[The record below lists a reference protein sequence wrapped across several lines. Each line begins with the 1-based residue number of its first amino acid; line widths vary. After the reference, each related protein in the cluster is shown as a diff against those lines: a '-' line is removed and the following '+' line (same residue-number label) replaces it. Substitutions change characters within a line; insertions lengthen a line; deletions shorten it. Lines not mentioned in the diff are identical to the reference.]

1 MRAEVSKTPG
11 PNNAWIHDVVDEF
24 EQRLTLYAA
33 RLLHDA
39 DRARDV
45 VQDTFCKLCHES
57 RDKIEGHLTQW
68 LFTVCR
74 NKALDVLRK
83 EKRIKPMSDAQL
95 ESGRSSE
102 PSPVHAAEYNED
114 TSRVMAAIDTLP
126 ERQQE
131 IVRLKFQHGMSYR
144 QISAITSESVS
155 NVGYLLHNALRD
167 LRAHL
172 SGDRQT
178 ATT

>member
-1 MRAEVSKTPG
+1 MSKTPG
-11 PNNAWIHDVVDEF
+11 PDSVWIHEVVDEF

-57 RDKIEGHLTQW
+57 REKIEGHLTQW

-83 EKRIKPMSDAQL
+83 EKRIKPMSDAQMESDKSHEPNPAL
-95 ESGRSSE
+95 E
-102 PSPVHAAEYNED
+102 AEQNED
-114 TSRVMAAIDTLP
+114 TSRVLAAIDMLP

-167 LRAHL
+167 LRAHM
-172 SGDRQT
+172 SGGRQT
-178 ATT
+178 AGT

>member
-1 MRAEVSKTPG
+1 MQE
-11 PNNAWIHDVVDEF
+11 
-24 EQRLTLYAA
+24 
-33 RLLHDA
+33 
-39 DRARDV
+39 
-45 VQDTFCKLCHES
+45 TFCKLCHES
-57 RDKIEGHLTQW
+57 REKIEGHLTQW

-83 EKRIKPMSDAQL
+83 EKRIKPMSDAHL
-95 ESGRSSE
+95 ENGSSNE
-102 PSPVHAAEYNED
+102 PNPAHRAEHNED
-114 TSRVMAAIDTLP
+114 TSRVLEAIDALP

-167 LRAHL
+167 LRAHM
-172 SGDRQT
+172 SGGRQT
-178 ATT
+178 ASA

>member
-1 MRAEVSKTPG
+1 MNKTQG
-11 PNNAWIHDVVDEF
+11 PDSTWIHQVVDQY

-33 RLLHDA
+33 RMLHDA

-45 VQDTFCKLCHES
+45 VQETFCKLCEES
-57 RDKIEGHLTQW
+57 KQKIEGHLTQW
-68 LFTVCR
+68 LFTVTR

-83 EKRIKPMSDAQL
+83 EKRVKPMSDAQM
-95 ESGRSSE
+95 ESGTSSE
-102 PSPVHAAEYNED
+102 PNPAHRAEHDED
-114 TSRVMAAIDTLP
+114 TSRVLAAIETLP

-167 LRAHL
+167 LRVNL
-172 SGDRQT
+172 SGDCQT
-178 ATT
+178 AGA